1 MSYQMTAILR
11 RILKSLPLFFL
22 AAAPVCVAEA
32 ESDAGDDSEDNAAF
46 LQDYVIEPVSGYP
59 NSFFSRVFTSKKN
72 GARAY
77 QIFAVHPE
85 MYPVPRQASDLKD
98 PGWIRNLVKDYFSC
112 PGMTAKRTPPEE
124 PEDPD
129 MCDEYCCEG
138 ECNDTVLFSNCQGK
152 QGSMEGFAVFDE
164 MFYKV
169 LLFDSRIPEEHR
181 DLFWDYQ
188 EGMPWLFEEE
198 NVSFCTQDCISDEW
212 PTDHP
217 GKEALNAGYLIFPV
231 FSYPPTYDS
240 DGSGIGA
247 SYIAIAKTYI
257 KPGSDDH
264 FGYMI
269 YDADGIHGE
278 DIPARIKSFCHD
290 RVSFKGNAEG
300 FDFQNCSS
308 WQRGREIR
316 ISGHMEKRSAP
327 QSQCRPE
334 QLYLFTFWSEGL
346 PARDREILKRET
358 DFRIRNFMPDPE
370 NCEEGRINRYSQK
383 KLPDR

>member
-1 MSYQMTAILR
+1 MSYQMTAILMR
-11 RILKSLPLFFL
+11 RILKSLPLFFM

-32 ESDAGDDSEDNAAF
+32 ESEAGDDSEDNTAF

-59 NSFFSRVFTSKKN
+59 NSFFSRAFTSKKN

-98 PGWIRNLVKDYFSC
+98 PGWLRNLVKDYFSC

-138 ECNDTVLFSNCQGK
+138 ECDDTVLFSNCQSK
-152 QGSMEGFAVFDE
+152 QGSMEGYAVFDE

-169 LLFDSRIPEEHR
+169 LLFDSRIPEDHR
-181 DLFWDYQ
+181 DLFREYQ
-188 EGMPWLFEEE
+188 KGMPWLFEED
-198 NVSFCTQDCISDEW
+198 NVSFCSQDCVSDEW

-217 GKEALNAGYLIFPV
+217 GREALNAGYLIFPTY
-231 FSYPPTYDS
+231 SYPPTYNA
-240 DGSGIGA
+240 DGGWYGM
-247 SYIAIAKTYI
+247 SYIAKTYI
-257 KPGSDDH
+257 KPGSNDH

-269 YDADGIHGE
+269 YGPDSISGE
-278 DIPARIKSFCHD
+278 ELPARIKSFCHD
-290 RVSFKGNAEG
+290 RVSFSGNAGG

-346 PARDREILKRET
+346 PARDREILKREAE
-358 DFRIRNFMPDPE
+358 FRIRNFRPDPE
-370 NCEEGRINRYSQK
+370 SCEEGRITGYRQK
-383 KLPDR
+383 KLPD